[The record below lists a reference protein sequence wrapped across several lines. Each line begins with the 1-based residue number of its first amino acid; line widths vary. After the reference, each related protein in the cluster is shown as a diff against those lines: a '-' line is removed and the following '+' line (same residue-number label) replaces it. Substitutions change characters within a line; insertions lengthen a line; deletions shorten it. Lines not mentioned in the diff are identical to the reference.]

1 METIY
6 KGIEQGTE
14 IVDKDGHKVGTVH
27 ETIINSADE
36 LQMITVQRGLLFK
49 HDVGIPAVSI
59 DRVEGGKIYLT
70 VSKDTLTELM
80 HPDVAKAPLAGRD
93 TTAADV
99 SPNPDLLEREV
110 TDRRPNQAAFMPDL
124 PHDRGTAAYTFDE
137 GLGTAGVPGV
147 GRGDA
152 VLTSEGES
160 GMNPTSSQDPNGPD
174 RT

>member
-6 KGIEQGTE
+6 KGIAQGTE

-27 ETIINSADE
+27 ETIVNDADE
-36 LQMITVQRGLLFK
+36 LQMVTVQRGLIFK
-49 HDVGIPAVSI
+49 HDVGIPVASI

-80 HPDVAKAPLAGRD
+80 HPDVAKDPLAGRD

-110 TDRRPNQAAFMPDL
+110 TDRRPNQAAFTPDL
-124 PHDRGTAAYTFDE
+124 AHDRATAGYTFDE

-160 GMNPTSSQDPNGPD
+160 GRSPASSQDPAGPD

>member
-1 METIY
+1 MEIIY
-6 KGIEQGTE
+6 KGIAQGTE
-14 IVDKDGHKVGTVH
+14 IVDTNGHKVGTVH
-27 ETIINSADE
+27 EVILNSADQ

-59 DRVEGGKIYLT
+59 DRFDGGKIHLA
-70 VSKDTLTELM
+70 VAKDTLTEMM
-80 HPDVAKAPLAGRD
+80 HPDVMSDPLAGRD

-99 SPNPDLLEREV
+99 STNPELLERGLN
-110 TDRRPNQAAFMPDL
+110 DRLPNEAAFEPDI

-160 GMNPTSSQDPNGPD
+160 GTNPTSSQDPNGPD